1 MIQQEITSKNT
12 KMTFRDYFFTL
23 PDTSPRVDIRDLI
36 CEKLDMPKATL
47 YDKIRNSRFT
57 MAEKILIAEMV
68 GEPIETLFPEEL

>member
-1 MIQQEITSKNT
+1 MISQQIFLKTLN
-12 KMTFRDYFFTL
+12 MNFRDYFFSL

>member
-1 MIQQEITSKNT
+1 
-12 KMTFRDYFFTL
+12 
-23 PDTSPRVDIRDLI
+23 VDIRDLI